1 MSEYWP
7 FHSGTSMNKMR
18 QVTALACDVCE
29 GSGHKTERGKTHS
42 GHDFMTVRHQEPC
55 SACHGTGLAG
65 VEWRCWGGD
74 RAQFCERMTQR
85 TLKHGN
91 EIPEQHAKCGLV
103 LVVPLERS
111 ETHA

>member
-42 GHDFMTVRHQEPC
+42 GHDFMAVRHQETC

-65 VEWRCWGGD
+65 VVWRCVGRDMDWDECVADQEIIVGGTHD
-74 RAQFCERMTQR
+74 
-85 TLKHGN
+85 
-91 EIPEQHAKCGLV
+91 KCGLV

-111 ETHA
+111 ETHV